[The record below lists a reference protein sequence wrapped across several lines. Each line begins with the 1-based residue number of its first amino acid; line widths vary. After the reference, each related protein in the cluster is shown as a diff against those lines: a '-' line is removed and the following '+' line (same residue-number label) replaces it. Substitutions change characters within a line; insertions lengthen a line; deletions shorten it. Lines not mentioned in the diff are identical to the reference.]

1 VPIEV
6 ANGFRA
12 PRRFELAQRLG
23 LAVGEALGRGPL
35 VTLAPIGALAGGAQI
50 DQVSHFGLV
59 GTGCDVI
66 NSAYGA
72 KCAAMMSRRDNGRFG
87 GFRMSPQVNLRPA
100 LWPRQYTVG

>member
-59 GTGCDVI
+59 G
-66 NSAYGA
+66 NW
-72 KCAAMMSRRDNGRFG
+72 MRRDQL
-87 GFRMSPQVNLRPA
+87 S
-100 LWPRQYTVG
+100 LWRQMRRHDVEA